1 MISVNVINKGTERGL
16 YFYQN
21 VQNKSITFVRELRN
35 DKVRENVFCNTVA
48 ILDINKN
55 KNKLYQYILI
65 LQTIK
70 KQIDIF
76 G

>member
-21 VQNKSITFVRELRN
+21 VQNKSITSVREFRN

-76 G
+76 D